1 MNRKQNI
8 KAVALHLRRNFWLYL
23 FLIPGIIYMY
33 LFKFRPIYG
42 LQIAFKD
49 FSLVKGIWDSEWIG
63 FQNFVA
69 LFKSVSFGRVFR
81 NSIVTSILR
90 LLWGFPMPII
100 LALALNEMRHAGYK
114 RTAQTVLYLPHFV
127 SWVVIAGMLTGL
139 LSQSTGVINSIIEAC
154 GGEKIAFLTS
164 PKWFRTVLIVSE
176 IWKEAGWGTIV
187 YLAALSGIEPALYE
201 AATMDGANRW
211 QRMKYITLPC
221 ILGTVTI
228 MLIMRLGTVLNNGFE
243 QIWLLQNSINRDVA
257 EVLETYSYQV
267 GLREGRYSFATAIGL
282 FQSVIGCIMVF
293 ASNYISKKRGGSGLW

>member
-33 LFKFRPIYG
+33 LFKFRPVYG

-187 YLAALSGIEPALYE
+187 YLAALSGIDPALYE

-293 ASNYISKKRGGSGLW
+293 ASNYIS